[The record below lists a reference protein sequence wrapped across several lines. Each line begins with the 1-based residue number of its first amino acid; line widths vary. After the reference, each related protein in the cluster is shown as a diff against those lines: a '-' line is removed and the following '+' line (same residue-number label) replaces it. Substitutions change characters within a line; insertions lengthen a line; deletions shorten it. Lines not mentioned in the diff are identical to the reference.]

1 MITAVWKC
9 RGVST
14 NHNHCEI
21 NITGHFI
28 MNKIYSLKYCHIT
41 NTMKVMLPTY

>member
-28 MNKIYSLKYCHIT
+28 MNKGDAANLLI
-41 NTMKVMLPTY
+41 